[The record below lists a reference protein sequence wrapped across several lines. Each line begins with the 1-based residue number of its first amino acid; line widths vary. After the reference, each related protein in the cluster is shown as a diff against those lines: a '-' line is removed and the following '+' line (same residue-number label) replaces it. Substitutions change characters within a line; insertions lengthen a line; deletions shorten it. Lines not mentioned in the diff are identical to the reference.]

1 MDWDDVMKPKAK
13 TGPALGESLETL
25 SVAELQARIQALK
38 DEIGRVEIELA
49 RKQKQ
54 KSAADALFKS

>member
-1 MDWDDVMKPKAK
+1 MDWDDVMKPKPK
-13 TGPALGESLETL
+13 PGPALGDNLETL
-25 SVAELQARIQALK
+25 SVADLETRIAALR
-38 DEIGRVEIELA
+38 DEIARVEVELA

>member
-13 TGPALGESLETL
+13 AGAALGDNLETL
-25 SVAELQARIQALK
+25 SVGELQARIAALQ
-38 DEIGRVEIELA
+38 DEIARVERELT
-49 RKQKQ
+49 RKQQQ